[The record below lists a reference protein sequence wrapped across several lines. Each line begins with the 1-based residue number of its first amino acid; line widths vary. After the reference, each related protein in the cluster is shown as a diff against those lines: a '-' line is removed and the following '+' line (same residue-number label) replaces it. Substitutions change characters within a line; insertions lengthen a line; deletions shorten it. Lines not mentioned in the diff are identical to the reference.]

1 MEFNSCMSLPIN
13 KNKFSKALIVEG
25 GGMRG
30 AFAGGA
36 LSAMCK
42 YYPVNNFDIVVGV
55 SAGSCSLAYYTVE
68 ESEQFIS
75 KQTILDIWKH
85 ELNGSKFISLL
96 NYLKGKKPLDHKYL
110 IDYLLAEKYR
120 LKSENFHKQDTVP
133 FYVVVS
139 NLQTIV
145 PEYVRAS
152 KDNVLQLLRA
162 ATSLPIATRGKEW
175 LDQKLYSDGG
185 VMDPIPI
192 KAVIEA
198 GYKDITIIL
207 NKSRNHLSEPI
218 GKFVSFL
225 SFPTLPKVAQFLRDK
240 HHLVYNEAKQIINNP
255 PKGIKIKILD
265 PKENIDVG
273 LTTTNKKS
281 LIETV
286 NHGWEVAYRMFNTTR
301 QRTKSFRRKMEM

>member
-1 MEFNSCMSLPIN
+1 MSLP
-13 KNKFSKALIVEG
+13 KNKTKSSRALIVEG

-30 AFAGGA
+30 AFAGGV

-42 YYPVNNFDIVVGV
+42 YYPVDNYDLVVGV

-68 ESEQFIS
+68 ETNELIS

-96 NYLKGKKPLDHKYL
+96 NYFKGKKPLDHKYL
-110 IDYLLAEKYR
+110 IDYLLAQKYR
-120 LKSENFHKQDTVP
+120 LKSENLHKNDTVP

-139 NLQTIV
+139 NLHTLL

-192 KAVIEA
+192 KAVIAA
-198 GYKDITIIL
+198 GYKDITVVL
-207 NKSRNHLSEPI
+207 NKSRDHLSEPV
-218 GKFVSFL
+218 GKLVSFL
-225 SFPTLPKVAQFLRDK
+225 SFPTLPKVAEFLREK
-240 HHLVYNEAKQIINNP
+240 HHLMYNEAKHIINNP

-301 QRTKSFRRKMEM
+301 QRTKSFRRKIDM